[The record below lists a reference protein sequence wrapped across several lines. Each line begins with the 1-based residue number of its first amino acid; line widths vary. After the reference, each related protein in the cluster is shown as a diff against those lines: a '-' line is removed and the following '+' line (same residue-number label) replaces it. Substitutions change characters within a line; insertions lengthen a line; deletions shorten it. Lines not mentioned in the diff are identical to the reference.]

1 MKRLVEDFGYFSLKR
16 IIDANDLRELN
27 MFVLY
32 NYYNHHLK
40 HSFYPEQELVQMI
53 KEDNDAF
60 THSQYYVICDSNNEL
75 VGSIK
80 LQEWDYKKSLC
91 IQHEFNVDL
100 ISFIENLDDTPNKV
114 FHIGR
119 FVIDQQKI
127 RSNNDLRKKRLTI
140 LKLLMYYALLP
151 VVANSYNIFFCECD
165 EKLCSKLNLMGIY
178 PKRIGQPKMC
188 MGSTTIPIYCDSS
201 RIQDFFHKQNEL
213 SYVS

>member
-1 MKRLVEDFGYFSLKR
+1 MKRLVEDFGDFSLKR

-32 NYYNHHLK
+32 NYYYHHLK
-40 HSFYPEQELVQMI
+40 DGFYPEQELVQMI
-53 KEDNDAF
+53 KEDNEAF
-60 THSQYYVICDSNNEL
+60 DHSRYYVICDSKNEL

-100 ISFIENLDDTPNKV
+100 NNFIENLDNTPNKV

-119 FVIDQQKI
+119 FAIDQVKI
-127 RSNNDLRKKRLTI
+127 NINKGLRKRRLTI
-140 LKLLMYYALLP
+140 LKLLMYHALLP
-151 VVANSYNIFFCECD
+151 VAANSSNVFFCECD
-165 EKLCSKLNLMGIY
+165 EKLCTKLNLMGVY
-178 PKRIGQPKMC
+178 PKIVGEPKLC
-188 MGSTTIPIYCDSS
+188 MGSTTVPIYCDNS
-201 RIQDFFHKQNEL
+201 RIQDFFHKQKKA

>member
-40 HSFYPEQELVQMI
+40 HGLYPEHELVQMI
-53 KEDNDAF
+53 NEDSEAF
-60 THSQYYVICDSNNEL
+60 SHSLYYVICDSNNEL

-80 LQEWDYKKSLC
+80 LQEWDHKKLLC
-91 IQHEFNVDL
+91 IQYEFDVDL
-100 ISFIENLDDTPNKV
+100 FHFIDNLDNTPNKV

-119 FVIDQQKI
+119 FAIDQEKI
-127 RSNNDLRKKRLTI
+127 KSNKELRKRRLTI
-140 LKLLMYYALLP
+140 LKLLMYHALLP
-151 VVANSYNIFFCECD
+151 VMANSSNIFFCECD
-165 EKLCSKLNLMGIY
+165 EKLCSKLNLMGVY
-178 PKRIGQPKMC
+178 PEIIGKPKLC
-188 MGSTTIPIYCDSS
+188 MGSMTIPIYCDNS
-201 RIQDFFHKQNEL
+201 RIQDFFHKQKKL